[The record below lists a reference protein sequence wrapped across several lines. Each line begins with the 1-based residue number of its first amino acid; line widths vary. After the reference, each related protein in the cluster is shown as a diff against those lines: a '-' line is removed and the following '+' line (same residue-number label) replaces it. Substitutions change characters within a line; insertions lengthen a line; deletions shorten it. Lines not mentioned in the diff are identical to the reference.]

1 MRLRNYL
8 IQLPYVPKIQLL
20 TSALIFS
27 GEEAAVH
34 VLRGD
39 PGCMRMEVFLK
50 SFTALRGYDELNI
63 LRGNPDY
70 LVLDMF

>member
-1 MRLRNYL
+1 MPRNVFLRLHNYL
-8 IQLPYVPKIQLL
+8 VLYTTTYVC
-20 TSALIFS
+20 LIIS

-39 PGCMRMEVFLK
+39 PGCLRVEVFLK
-50 SFTALRGYDELNI
+50 SYTALRGYESNI
-63 LRGNPDY
+63 PRGNPDL